1 MTRMTTRMMDGAAV
15 ANHERTALPL
25 WHVTLTM
32 SGPAVPADQLRRAL
46 DQLVH
51 ERPFMLSVRYAADR
65 AELRYWDEAEDV
77 DDVAALALRLWGD
90 HRDSA
95 GLPAWTVTGLE
106 VLDRTAVNRRGGDRA
121 PSPLVAAGVAPL

>member
-1 MTRMTTRMMDGAAV
+1 MGEESHV
-15 ANHERTALPL
+15 ALPL

-32 SGPAVPADQLRRAL
+32 SGTAVPTERLRRAL

-51 ERPFMLSVRYAADR
+51 ERPFMLSVRYAPDR
-65 AELRYWDEAEDV
+65 AELRYWDEAENV

-95 GLPAWTVTGLE
+95 GLPPWTVVGLE
-106 VLDRTAVNRRGGDRA
+106 VLDRVTMHRRGADRA
-121 PSPLVAAGVAPL
+121 ISPLVAAGVAPL